1 MGLQRQ
7 NPATACPRRMGV
19 KMKAAGVF
27 GVAALCCA
35 SWCRQNAAPGQ
46 SANNFSEWL
55 DTAGMTVET
64 RIRVPRGFE
73 RVPIAD
79 GSFAAHL
86 RRLPLKP
93 HGSPVRLYN
102 GLVKEN
108 RGVYDAVVDLK
119 IGTRD
124 LHQCADA
131 IIRLRAE
138 YLFRERQFAKI
149 HFNFSNGFRADYA
162 EWRKGK
168 RIIVRGHTAD
178 WVQSGSPGDRAVDF
192 WNYLEMVFS
201 YAGTRSLA
209 EELAP
214 AGMADLRIGDIFI
227 QGGSPGHAVIV
238 VDLAVHHQSG
248 ERIFLLAQSY
258 MPAQEIHVLR
268 NPNDRERSPWYAANF
283 GDVLTT
289 PEWVF
294 RKSDVKR
301 FAGP

>member
-1 MGLQRQ
+1 MGLYRQ
-7 NPATACPRRMGV
+7 NSAAARPPTAAG
-19 KMKAAGVF
+19 KMKAAGVI
-27 GVAALCCA
+27 GVVALCCA

-46 SANNFSEWL
+46 TGNNFSEWL
-55 DTAGMTVET
+55 DPAGTTVET
-64 RIRVPRGFE
+64 RIRVPREFE
-73 RVPIAD
+73 RVPVAV
-79 GSFAAHL
+79 GSFAAYL
-86 RRLPLKP
+86 RQLPVKP
-93 HGSPVRLYN
+93 HGAPVRLYN

-119 IGTRD
+119 IGNKD

-149 HFNFSNGFRADYA
+149 HFNFSNGFRADYG
-162 EWRKGK
+162 EWRKGR
-168 RIIVRGHTAD
+168 RIIVHGHTAH
-178 WVQSGSPGDRAVDF
+178 WEQRRSPGDRAQDF

-214 AGMADLRIGDIFI
+214 AGMADLKIGDIFI
-227 QGGSPGHAVIV
+227 QGGSPGHAIIV
-238 VDLAVHHQSG
+238 VDMAVQRHSG
-248 ERIFLLAQSY
+248 EKIFLLAQSY

-268 NPNDRERSPWYAANF
+268 NPNDREQSPWYAANF
-283 GDVLTT
+283 GDILTT

-294 RKSDVKR
+294 RKSDIKR
-301 FAGP
+301 FVGP